1 MLTKVICFFYTTGA
15 LRCRK
20 VISWKHSFNRLNEEY
35 EIARKK
41 QQALDSLY
49 EKGKISQATHDS
61 FNGEIAAAI
70 AEIEKQQQELIQKM
84 QAKTADLQGQIKTLE
99 ILLANYEIQHVAGE
113 IDENTYNLEINLL
126 ANGLETAKRELE
138 TIQSATNQLLS
149 PPAPAPI
156 TQPVEIP
163 TVRVTPEPVAPEPT
177 PEPAEVTVAA
187 APAEVVPEI
196 VAAPEPIT
204 QEPEPAPVPVAEA
217 PAAPVVEEPAPVVE
231 APVVEAP
238 VVEAAPV
245 EETVEVVESAPVEE
259 VAVVEAPVVEA
270 AAPVEVVAPEPV
282 AVAEPVAT
290 PEPVAVV
297 EAPVVEAPVVEAAPV
312 EETVEVVESAPV
324 EEVAVVEAPV
334 VEAPV
339 VEVPVETV
347 EVPVQDVAPAIE
359 EPVIEQVVEVAVP
372 EPISVVEPAPDEK
385 RPLDEF
391 EVTQPDVVQKELLQ
405 AVEEIAENPFQKAPL
420 EAQDDLAKVAAE
432 ILNETQ
438 PTTLQAAKEPSRET
452 YSSSENENE
461 SKQE

>member
-231 APVVEAP
+231 APVVE
-238 VVEAAPV
+238 V
-245 EETVEVVESAPVEE
+245 
-259 VAVVEAPVVEA
+259 
-270 AAPVEVVAPEPV
+270 
-282 AVAEPVAT
+282 
-290 PEPVAVV
+290 
-297 EAPVVEAPVVEAAPV
+297 PVVEAAPV

-347 EVPVQDVAPAIE
+347 EVPVQEVAPAIE